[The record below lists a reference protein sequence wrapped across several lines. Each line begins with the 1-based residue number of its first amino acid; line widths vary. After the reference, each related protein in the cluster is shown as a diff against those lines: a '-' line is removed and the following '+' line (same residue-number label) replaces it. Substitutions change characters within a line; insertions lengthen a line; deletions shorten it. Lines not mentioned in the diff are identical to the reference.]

1 MLLFDC
7 RRKNAHNVRI
17 ESNLSRAAN
26 RSMVSKGGKK
36 PPLKVTMKK
45 TAKEKKPIQT
55 KDLEEG
61 KFELYY
67 NFSCPIQHV
76 KPYQVIF

>member
-1 MLLFDC
+1 M
-7 RRKNAHNVRI
+7 RI
-17 ESNLSRAAN
+17 ESNLSRTAN
-26 RSMVSKGGKK
+26 RSLLNKGGKK
-36 PPLKVTMKK
+36 PPLKVSMKK
-45 TAKEKKPIQT
+45 TAKAKKPLQT

-76 KPYQVIF
+76 KPHQVNC